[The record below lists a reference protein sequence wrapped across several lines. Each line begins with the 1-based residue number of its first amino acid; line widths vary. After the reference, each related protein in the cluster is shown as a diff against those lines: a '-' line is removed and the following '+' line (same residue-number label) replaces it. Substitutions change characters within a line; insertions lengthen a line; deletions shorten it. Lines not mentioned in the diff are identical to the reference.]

1 MKKLSLLAIF
11 LLVSCAE
18 ENEQKS
24 SVSTVQSNSQLYL
37 KCDVSNPHGTGY
49 VNILFLNKSD
59 VYKRKLLS
67 FEYSIPWEDG
77 FIENDTKTHH
87 YAEDVDLY
95 YWNPKKYEYAHINRK
110 TLEFK
115 WFIDDIFNE
124 NGPTLKQG
132 FPRSGQC
139 KKENTNNV
147 I

>member
-37 KCDVSNPHGTGY
+37 KCDVSNAHGSGY

-67 FEYSIPWEDG
+67 VEVYTPWENG
-77 FIENDTKTHH
+77 FIQNDTNTHH
-87 YAEDVDLY
+87 YAEDVNEY
-95 YWNPKKYEYAHINRK
+95 YWNPSSTNEVAKVNRR
-110 TLEFK
+110 
-115 WFIDDIFNE
+115 
-124 NGPTLKQG
+124 TLK
-132 FPRSGQC
+132 FEWYPLDPIFVDRMSYRLPIRGQC
-139 KKENTNNV
+139 RKANANNV

>member
-37 KCDVSNPHGTGY
+37 KCDVSNAHGSGY

-67 FEYSIPWEDG
+67 VEVYIPWDDG

-87 YAEDVDLY
+87 YAEDVNEY
-95 YWNPKKYEYAHINRK
+95 YWNPSSNEVAKVNRR
-110 TLEFK
+110 
-115 WFIDDIFNE
+115 
-124 NGPTLKQG
+124 TLK
-132 FPRSGQC
+132 FEWYPPDPIFVDFFSHRLPIRGQC
-139 KKENTNNV
+139 RKANTNNV